1 MAPTDSRT
9 HTPASQSC
17 LTANQSSPHP
27 SKGLQSHS
35 RARST
40 RAARSSSVTANPVAI
55 LVVVVLLYLISSIK
69 ILKEY
74 ERGVIFR
81 LGRTSPAKGPGI
93 ILVFRPLDQ
102 MVRVSLRQEAMEV
115 PPQDIIT
122 RDNVTL
128 KVNAVITL
136 RVVDPTK
143 AVIEVANYIYQT
155 SQFSQTT
162 LRSVLGEVE
171 LDEVLAHRDRLNQRI
186 QSIIDG
192 HTAPFGV
199 KVISVEVKQ
208 VDLPESMLRAMA
220 KQAEA
225 ERERRSKIIHA
236 EGEYNAAQK
245 LVDAAAL
252 LATQPMTMQ
261 LRYLQTLTEIGIEKN
276 TTIVFPLPMELMG
289 LLNKSLSPQ
298 SAAETKPTP

>member
-1 MAPTDSRT
+1 MID
-9 HTPASQSC
+9 TP
-17 LTANQSSPHP
+17 
-27 SKGLQSHS
+27 
-35 RARST
+35 
-40 RAARSSSVTANPVAI
+40 I
-55 LVVVVLLYLISSIK
+55 LLFIVIIVLYFISSIK

-81 LGRTSPAKGPGI
+81 LGRISPAKGPGV

-102 MVRVSLRQEAMEV
+102 IVRVSLRQEAMEV
-115 PPQDIIT
+115 PAQDIIT

-162 LRSVLGEVE
+162 LRSVLGEVD
-171 LDEVLAHRDRLNQRI
+171 LDELLAHRDRLNQRI

-199 KVISVEVKQ
+199 KVVSVEVKQ
-208 VDLPESMLRAMA
+208 VDMPETMLRAMA

-225 ERERRSKIIHA
+225 ERERRAKIIHA
-236 EGEYNAAQK
+236 EGEFNAAQK

-252 LATQPMTMQ
+252 MATQPMTLQ
-261 LRYLQTLTEIGIEKN
+261 LRYLQTLTEIGVEKN
-276 TTIVFPLPMELMG
+276 TTIVFPLPMELMT
-289 LLNKSLSPQ
+289 LLNKTVQTVDAVKNPPIKDPFAQPYGSGAPP
-298 SAAETKPTP
+298 AAAAPTPVRSAPAEPIE

>member
-1 MAPTDSRT
+1 MIE
-9 HTPASQSC
+9 TPY
-17 LTANQSSPHP
+17 LF
-27 SKGLQSHS
+27 L
-35 RARST
+35 
-40 RAARSSSVTANPVAI
+40 I
-55 LVVVVLLYLISSIK
+55 LIVVLYLISSIK
-69 ILKEY
+69 ILREY
-74 ERGVIFR
+74 ERAVVFR
-81 LGRTSPAKGPGI
+81 LGRVREQAKGPGV

-102 MVRVSLRQEAMEV
+102 IVRVSLRQEAMEV

-136 RVVDPTK
+136 RVIDPTK

-155 SQFSQTT
+155 SQFAQTT

-171 LDEVLAHRDRLNQRI
+171 LDQLLAHRDQLNSRI
-186 QSIIDG
+186 QTIIDG

-199 KVISVEVKQ
+199 KVVSVEVKQ
-208 VDLPESMLRAMA
+208 VDLPETMLRAMA

-245 LVDAAAL
+245 LVDAAQL
-252 LATQPMTMQ
+252 LATQPMTLQ
-261 LRYLQTLTEIGIEKN
+261 LRYLQTLTEIGVEKN
-276 TTIVFPLPMELMG
+276 TTIVFPLPMELMT
-289 LLNKSLSPQ
+289 LLNKTVQAMDAARQPGTGTLPDQGSS
-298 SAAETKPTP
+298 SARPIE